1 MSTPVD
7 KRITNG
13 AGQIRPDLS
22 SSAFLTVPQLADLL
36 HVNEKKI
43 YQLAGVGEIPGT
55 KVTGKWIFP
64 RRLIEDWL
72 LENSHGGVMH
82 DRLLIAGSDDQ
93 FVHQVCNKAALDW
106 QQNALVSYSPCGTR
120 HGLRMLDTGRIDAC
134 FINWGAS
141 EASTRRHMGLLRC
154 YRNHQSWVI
163 VRCLQRNQG
172 VITSQSLHDTLDESP
187 PVALHRLIMDADL
200 RWAMRQDDSG
210 SKRLLEDMCAMEGKC
225 ITTLRIS
232 TRCNSERSAA
242 AAVNRGNADLC
253 CGVQST
259 AFDFAL
265 PYLPVADVSLDLVM
279 TRKTYF
285 RTLAQ
290 DFITRMQDAE
300 AHAMVETLGGYTLL
314 PTAQL
319 VIIDY

>member
-1 MSTPVD
+1 MSIPVD
-7 KRITNG
+7 KLVSNS
-13 AGQIRPDLS
+13 AGQSRPDLS
-22 SSAFLTVPQLADLL
+22 TSAFLTVPQLAELL

-93 FVHQVCNKAALDW
+93 LIHQLCNKAALDW
-106 QQNALVSYSPCGTR
+106 QQHAFVSYSPTGTR

-141 EASTRRHMGLLRC
+141 EISARRHMGLLRR

-172 VITSQSLHDTLDESP
+172 LITSQALKDTLNDSLP
-187 PVALHRLIMDADL
+187 GPLHQLVMNPDL

-210 SKRLLEDMCAMEGKC
+210 SKRLLEDLCATEGNC
-225 ITTLRIS
+225 ITMLRAS
-232 TRCNSERSAA
+232 ACCDSERSAA
-242 AAVNRGNADLC
+242 AAVSRGLADVC

-259 AFDFAL
+259 ALDFGL
-265 PYLPVADVSLDLVM
+265 PFKPITDVSLDLVM

-300 AHAMVETLGGYTLL
+300 AHAMANSLGGYTLS
-314 PTAQL
+314 PTATL
-319 VIIDY
+319 VTID